1 MADTHRS
8 MTVRQLFRLLT
19 CPSGDT
25 GRVSSVLVLNGPNL
39 NLLGRR
45 DPDVY
50 GTATL
55 ADVEALCLAE
65 GERLGLHVE
74 CRQSNHEGVLI
85 DWIHEALET
94 GAAVVGNFG
103 AYTHTSIAIMDALAV
118 IAAPV
123 VEVHISDIHARE
135 EFRHLSYVGKV
146 ADAAVIGQGVDG
158 YAQALREVVRLLDA

>member
-1 MADTHRS
+1 MEEYAATRGPVNGARHTGPVTRS
-8 MTVRQLFRLLT
+8 VM
-19 CPSGDT
+19 
-25 GRVSSVLVLNGPNL
+25 VLNGPNL

-45 DPDVY
+45 DPAVY

-55 ADVEALCLAE
+55 ADVEALCVAE
-65 GERLGLHVE
+65 GERLGLEVE

-85 DWIHEALET
+85 DWIHEAFGS

-118 IAAPV
+118 LTAPV

-135 EFRHLSYVGKV
+135 EFRHLSYVGLV
-146 ADAAVIGQGVDG
+146 AGAAVIGKGIDG
-158 YAQALREVVRLLDA
+158 YAEGLREVVRLWDA

>member
-1 MADTHRS
+1 M
-8 MTVRQLFRLLT
+8 
-19 CPSGDT
+19 
-25 GRVSSVLVLNGPNL
+25 LVLNGPNL

-45 DPDVY
+45 DPGVY

-55 ADVEALCLAE
+55 ADVEALCVTE
-65 GERLGLHVE
+65 GERLGLEVE
-74 CRQSNHEGVLI
+74 CRQSNHEGQLI
-85 DWIHEALET
+85 DWIHEALDS

-118 IAAPV
+118 LTAPV

-135 EFRHLSYVGKV
+135 DFRRLSYVGKV

-158 YAQALREVVRLLDA
+158 YAQALREVDRLLAP

>member
-1 MADTHRS
+1 MCAERTTEEYAATRGPVNGARHTGPVTRS
-8 MTVRQLFRLLT
+8 VM
-19 CPSGDT
+19 
-25 GRVSSVLVLNGPNL
+25 VLNGPNL

-45 DPDVY
+45 DPAVY

-55 ADVEALCLAE
+55 ADVEALCVAE
-65 GERLGLHVE
+65 GERLALAVE

-85 DWIHEALET
+85 DWIHEAF
-94 GAAVVGNFG
+94 GSGVAVVGNFG

-135 EFRHLSYVGKV
+135 EFRHRSYVGMV
-146 ADAAVIGQGVDG
+146 AGAAVIGKGVDG
-158 YAQALREVVRLLDA
+158 YAEALREVVRLWDS